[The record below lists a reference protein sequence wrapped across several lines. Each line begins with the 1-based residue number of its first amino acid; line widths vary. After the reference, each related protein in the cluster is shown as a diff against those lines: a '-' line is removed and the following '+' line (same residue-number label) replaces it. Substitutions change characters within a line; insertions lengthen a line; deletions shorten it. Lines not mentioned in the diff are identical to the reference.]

1 MRVNFDLALNAWLT
15 EIEIDAESYE
25 AAKTELLKMSLSELL
40 EVGHEKDFSLS
51 DITGEIVEKTLKVR
65 AYNIEYAL
73 EEDDFE
79 SPEEYQKVLNSLPD
93 NLVLEVLINKD
104 DFEEVAIADEITYK
118 TDQLVNDFN
127 YIIIN
132 EY

>member
-1 MRVNFDLALNAWLT
+1 MRVNFDLALDAWLT

-79 SPEEYQKVLNSLPD
+79 SPEEYQNVLNSLPD
-93 NLVLEVLINKD
+93 TLVLEVLVNKG

-118 TDQLVNDFN
+118 TDQLVNDFK
-127 YIIIN
+127 YIIIS